1 MSKQTLMTLS
11 LALTSVLG
19 LGACDS
25 IQPGEY
31 SVFRVSY
38 GESAQDL
45 ACGVTDPTLVTLP
58 TGDSY
63 GDPETLVI
71 FAHDDVYYL
80 EYEGLGVDG
89 LVTLEGVR
97 DGKSYSFLGT
107 EVSYELLDEAGTSFL
122 TTSEA
127 LEVVLDVDGKNID
140 GSVTHTTTISCLG
153 AVCPTIGFPQSCTTT
168 QPFAGSL
175 VPDAQVEVGI

>member
-1 MSKQTLMTLS
+1 MPKQTLMTLS

-107 EVSYELLDEAGTSFL
+107 EVSYELLCRRHFVAG
-122 TTSEA
+122 E
-127 LEVVLDVDGKNID
+127 
-140 GSVTHTTTISCLG
+140 LG
-153 AVCPTIGFPQSCTTT
+153 A
-168 QPFAGSL
+168 
-175 VPDAQVEVGI
+175 

>member
-45 ACGVTDPTLVTLP
+45 ACGVTDPTLATLP

-89 LVTLEGVR
+89 LV
-97 DGKSYSFLGT
+97 K
-107 EVSYELLDEAGTSFL
+107 
-122 TTSEA
+122 
-127 LEVVLDVDGKNID
+127 
-140 GSVTHTTTISCLG
+140 
-153 AVCPTIGFPQSCTTT
+153 IGFTNYLPQRLEAWPPTTKILAT
-168 QPFAGSL
+168 EPGDFRLERQRHQEFAEYLIEREWFTYGPRLHAHIAALPTHDWS
-175 VPDAQVEVGI
+175 A